1 MAKGKLVFA
10 HSVNVIGGAE
20 RVTIAII
27 KSLLD
32 SYQCSLVCPD
42 EGAFS
47 DEVQNV
53 GAQSHSLTFNQ
64 PSLTRPWETLKQQAA
79 YWRYFSK
86 AKPAAVLCG
95 DLLAVRC
102 LSPIC
107 RLMNIPLICHVHFP
121 YEKSFINWALKPY
134 FAPTA
139 FIFCSYELKDAI
151 YNTLHLKCPDALYR
165 VIHNGVDIDF
175 FTPSDNNKNPG
186 ALLRVGIIAN
196 LQKRKGHED
205 FIDMAGE
212 VVKHYENV
220 TFDIIGGD
228 ILRHLPI
235 WIILVGLY
243 YFSLYQP
250 WSSRTKNI
258 SGKSF

>member
-107 RLMNIPLICHVHFP
+107 RLMNIPLI
-121 YEKSFINWALKPY
+121 
-134 FAPTA
+134 
-139 FIFCSYELKDAI
+139 
-151 YNTLHLKCPDALYR
+151 
-165 VIHNGVDIDF
+165 
-175 FTPSDNNKNPG
+175 
-186 ALLRVGIIAN
+186 
-196 LQKRKGHED
+196 
-205 FIDMAGE
+205 
-212 VVKHYENV
+212 
-220 TFDIIGGD
+220 
-228 ILRHLPI
+228 
-235 WIILVGLY
+235 
-243 YFSLYQP
+243 
-250 WSSRTKNI
+250 
-258 SGKSF
+258 